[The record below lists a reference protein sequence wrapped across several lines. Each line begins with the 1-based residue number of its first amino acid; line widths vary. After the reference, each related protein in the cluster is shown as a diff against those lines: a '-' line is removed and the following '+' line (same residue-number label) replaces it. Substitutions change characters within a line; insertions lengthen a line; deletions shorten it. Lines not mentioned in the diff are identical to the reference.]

1 MGLSCARI
9 SSVGTGTCCGH
20 SEPTCIP
27 MTGQIIKG
35 AGAVFINGLACAR
48 IGDVVLGDCGHSGVM
63 IKGSGTVYAEGLAIS
78 RISDAFDG
86 TFFGTIIAGSNDM
99 FVGG

>member
-9 SSVGTGTCCGH
+9 SSVGTGTCCSH
-20 SEPTCIP
+20 PPAPCIP

-63 IKGSGTVYAEGLAIS
+63 IKGSGTVYAEGLAVS

-86 TFFGTIIAGSNDM
+86 TFFGTIITGSNDM

>member
-20 SEPTCIP
+20 SDPTCIP
-27 MTGQIIKG
+27 MTGQIING

-48 IGDVVLGDCGHSGVM
+48 IGDVVLGDCGHSGTM
-63 IKGSGTVYAEGLAIS
+63 IKGSGTVFVEGLAVS
-78 RISDAFDG
+78 RISDVFDG
-86 TFFGTIIAGSNDM
+86 TFFGTIITGSNNIL
-99 FVGG
+99 VGG